1 MQALKAFSQL
11 SLYTNGEPCP
21 MCATAIAWCSFTSI
35 TYGTSIETLA
45 QLGWSHIGISSSQI
59 LESAAEAGVAK
70 TTRLVKGVL
79 ANETDPF
86 YGWQFRA
93 EGKCPMGCARERG
106 KGCAPVVEKRGRDE
120 L

>member
-1 MQALKAFSQL
+1 
-11 SLYTNGEPCP
+11 
-21 MCATAIAWCSFTSI
+21 MCATAIAWSSFNSI
-35 TYGTSIETLA
+35 TFGTSIETLSKF
-45 QLGWSHIGISSSQI
+45 GWSQIGISTSQV

-79 ANETDPF
+79 ANETDVF

-93 EGKCPMGCARERG
+93 EGKCPKGCARE
-106 KGCAPVVEKRGRDE
+106 KGRRCVPVVEKEGSDE